1 MHDLFAVI
9 KGRRAVRKFKRKEVP
24 LKLLVKI
31 IEAGTWAPS
40 AVNTQPWAF
49 VLVRDKKLRK
59 RVRAIYDEASRTGGS
74 YKQHTDFVENA
85 MLIIVLSDSEKVLH
99 QFSTSAAVENM
110 LLAATALGLGSVWM
124 CRPIRVEKTLNE
136 LRELFSIPQ
145 NYEIIG
151 IVALGYPNEKPKPKE
166 RRPLKEILHFEK
178 FS

>member
-1 MHDLFAVI
+1 MPDFFAVV
-9 KGRRAVRKFKRKEVP
+9 KGRRAVRKLKRKEVP
-24 LKLLVKI
+24 LKLLVKV

-49 VLVRDKKLRK
+49 ILVRDKELKK
-59 RVRAIYDEASRTGGS
+59 RVREIYDEASSTSGL
-74 YKQHTDFVENA
+74 YKQDTEFVENA
-85 MLIIVLSDSEKVLH
+85 TLIIVLSDTGNVLH

-124 CRPIRVEKTLNE
+124 CRPLRVEKTLNE
-136 LRELFSIPQ
+136 LRELFKIPS

-151 IVALGYPNEKPKPKE
+151 IVALGYPDEKPKPKE
-166 RRPLKEILHFEK
+166 RKPLKEILHFEK